1 MLALALPRNVK
12 ELHRFLGMVQYYRD
26 LWARCSDML
35 APLTLLVGECGQ
47 TKATNIKGT
56 KKVPW
61 YWVEVHQKAFDDVTA
76 TIAKEVVLAY
86 LDFDKVFEIYTEA
99 STKQL
104 GSIITQA
111 IGLLHF
117 SAGNYL
123 YNNRNIVSQKL
134 NYWP

>member
-1 MLALALPRNVK
+1 
-12 ELHRFLGMVQYYRD
+12 MVQYYRD
-26 LWARCSDML
+26 LWARHSNML
-35 APLTLLVGECGQ
+35 APLTSLVGECDQ
-47 TKATNIKGT
+47 TKATKAKGS

-61 YWVEVHQKAFDDVTA
+61 YWAKVHQKAFDDVKA

-86 LDFDKVFEIYTEA
+86 LDFDKVFKIYTDA

-104 GSIITQA
+104 DSVITLSNRPLA
-111 IGLLHF
+111 F

-123 YNNRNIVSQKL
+123 CNNRNIVSPKL